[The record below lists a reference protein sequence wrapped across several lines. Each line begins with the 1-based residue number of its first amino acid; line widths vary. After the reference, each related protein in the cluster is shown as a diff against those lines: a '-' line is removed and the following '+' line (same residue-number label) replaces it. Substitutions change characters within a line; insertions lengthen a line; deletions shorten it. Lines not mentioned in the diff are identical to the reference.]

1 MISID
6 LNSDMGERPAA
17 LEDGSEEELMRWITS
32 ANIACGGHAGNEETM
47 EQTVRLALKY
57 GVGVGAHPGFP
68 DRTNFGRLE
77 MRLSPD
83 EIRSTVYEQVRAL
96 ALATKKVKADLVHV
110 KPHGALYNLAAKS
123 ASVASVISDGVAK
136 WSRDLIL
143 VGLAQ
148 SLMLEVWTSRGFRVA
163 GEAFAD
169 RAYEPDGSLRSRK
182 FADALVAD
190 PKKAAERALRIAQT
204 GIVTSVDG
212 SEITVKAKTLCVHSD
227 TPDSHRI
234 VRTVREGLERAGISV
249 KPLMLLD

>member
-17 LEDGSEEELMRWITS
+17 LEDGTEEELMRWITS

-47 EQTVRLALKY
+47 ELTVRLAVKH

-68 DRTNFGRLE
+68 DRPNFGRLE
-77 MRLSPD
+77 MNLSPD

-96 ALATKKVKADLVHV
+96 ALAAKKVKTDLVHV
-110 KPHGALYNLAAKS
+110 KPHGALYNVAAKS
-123 ASVASVISDGVAK
+123 SSVASAISDGVAK

-148 SLMLEVWTSRGFRVA
+148 SLMLEVWASRGFHVA

-182 FADALVAD
+182 FDDALIGD
-190 PKKAAERALRIAQT
+190 PQKAAERALRIAQA
-204 GIVTSVDG
+204 GLVTAVDG
-212 SEITVKAKTLCVHSD
+212 SEISVKAKTLCIHSD

-234 VRTVREGLERAGISV
+234 AKTVREGLERAGISV